1 MSARKQRRQLAQWE
15 AATRAQAHDNARAL
29 VLQIVSGK
37 PTGIK
42 AYDIGVVLKPG
53 EILYQRASA
62 RFQPISKDGTAWLER
77 GVVDWAVTS
86 DRIVGR
92 LPTTGQ
98 IVDIEWKDITAVTA
112 DLTNEWLALDGVR
125 NGWRA
130 ILSGPAVAPISVA
143 AIASCHGPQA
153 LIDHPALN
161 PLRTQFRVVDT
172 ANKAL
177 SAPPLAIEN
186 THYLGPTF

>member
-1 MSARKQRRQLAQWE
+1 MSARKQRRQLAQRE

-53 EILYQRASA
+53 EILYQRAPA
-62 RFQPISKDGTAWLER
+62 RFQPIAKDGGAWLER
-77 GVVDWAVTS
+77 GVVDWAITS

-98 IVDIEWKDITAVTA
+98 IEDIECKDIAAVTA
-112 DLTNEWLALDGVR
+112 DLTSEWLALDGVR

-130 ILSGPAVAPISVA
+130 VFTGPAIAPIIVA
-143 AIASCHGPQA
+143 AIASCHGPEA

-161 PLRTQFRVVDT
+161 PLRVTFQASTTNQAVT
-172 ANKAL
+172 AA
-177 SAPPLAIEN
+177 PLAIEN
-186 THYLGPTF
+186 THYLRPTF